1 MENLRT
7 VRGVNDILPDV
18 MHKHNY
24 INQIGA
30 SVCNQSCYE
39 QVDTPIFE
47 FADLFIKPLGETSD
61 IVTKEN
67 YIFKDKSNNTLMLRP
82 EGTTSVVRAAINA
95 GLTQNLPKRFFY
107 YGPMFRYERPQKG
120 RLRQFNQFGIELL
133 GIDNVFGDVEV
144 INLGYNFLKKLKL
157 LNKIDLVINSLGD
170 QESRLK
176 YREELVIYFNKYK
189 NDLSEESKL
198 RLKKNP
204 LRILDSKSNKD
215 REIINTAPDY
225 SKFLNK
231 ESTKYFE
238 DVCKALNNLD
248 IPFSS
253 NSKLVRGLDYYSHTT
268 FEFKTNLI
276 GAQDTIL
283 AGGRYD
289 GLSKMISNFSLPG
302 VGWAAGIERIALMI
316 EKKYTFNPLVVLIP
330 QMDTHNFKVLEFYKK
345 LLDVG
350 IRTEMIYS
358 GSLNKK
364 LKRAN
369 KISATFAVIVGENEI
384 KNNVVQLKNFQNGE
398 QVEMKFEELIT
409 MFKSM
414 DVSNC

>member
-157 LNKIDLVINSLGD
+157 LNKIDLVINTLGD

-176 YREELVIYFNKYK
+176 YREKLVIYFNKYK
-189 NDLSEESKL
+189 NDLSEESKV

-238 DVCKALNNLD
+238 DVCKALNDLD

-289 GLSKMISNFSLPG
+289 GLSKMISNLSLPG

-384 KNNVVQLKNFQNGE
+384 KKNVVQLKNFQNGE

>member
-157 LNKIDLVINSLGD
+157 LNKVDLVINTLGD

-189 NDLSEESKL
+189 NDLSEESKV

-238 DVCKALNNLD
+238 DVCKALNDLD

-289 GLSKMISNFSLPG
+289 GLSKMISNLSLPG